1 MSYSTL
7 QHLSLIWYLVGT
19 QICSEYIFSSIIH
32 LVYLIMPYP
41 ILYIVCYV
49 KFHSDCNTKKRKKG
63 EGEGENNIKRMVKL
77 CEISNSEKYRKM
89 VK

>member
-1 MSYSTL
+1 ML
-7 QHLSLIWYLVGT
+7 
-19 QICSEYIFSSIIH
+19 
-32 LVYLIMPYP
+32 
-41 ILYIVCYV
+41 V
-49 KFHSDCNTKKRKKG
+49 KFHSDYNTKKRKKKKG